1 MTVQRTQVGHQTRYT
16 LEDGDVVSCVLTY
29 GDFELA
35 PAVWKALLPGPGGTE
50 DLYGTQR
57 FLTPDKA
64 QLTDWLTPIVGGE
77 HAAELADAVDAEPP
91 KTSGWSPSPS

>member
-35 PAVWKALLPGPGGTE
+35 PAV
-50 DLYGTQR
+50 
-57 FLTPDKA
+57 
-64 QLTDWLTPIVGGE
+64 
-77 HAAELADAVDAEPP
+77 
-91 KTSGWSPSPS
+91 